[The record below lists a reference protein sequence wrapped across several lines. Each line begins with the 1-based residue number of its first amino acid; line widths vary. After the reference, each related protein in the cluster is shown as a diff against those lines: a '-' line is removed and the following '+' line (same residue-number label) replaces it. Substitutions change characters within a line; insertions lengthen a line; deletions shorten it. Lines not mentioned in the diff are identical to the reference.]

1 MKNFLNFIKKFST
14 SKRNNFLSDFNP
26 LYALNVEMIEKKK
39 AKNFLINLSK
49 ESTKKIDEENL
60 RNTKKMKNVLAI
72 NVSKFKRANYRYITE
87 WCIQNVLKKDA
98 PSVNLVN
105 GEQMFLICGNE
116 WLTRRMSETI
126 QSRWENASLIFPANI
141 VTF

>member
-1 MKNFLNFIKKFST
+1 
-14 SKRNNFLSDFNP
+14 
-26 LYALNVEMIEKKK
+26 MIEKKK

-87 WCIQNVLKKDA
+87 
-98 PSVNLVN
+98 
-105 GEQMFLICGNE
+105 
-116 WLTRRMSETI
+116 
-126 QSRWENASLIFPANI
+126 
-141 VTF
+141 